1 MTGSHAPFPHDP
13 ADTAV
18 PSSAE
23 EEAAAEA
30 ALEVD
35 LAALVKENEERLGQ
49 LQRLQADF
57 ENFRKQA
64 QKRVGDEV
72 DRSTGK
78 FVEDLLPVLDACELA
93 FAHGVDGIEPI
104 WSALLGALRRHG
116 LEPLDSLGVPF
127 NPEQHEAVM
136 HVPAGDDGDY
146 GNVEPIV
153 SDVMRTGY
161 TWKGRVLRPAMV
173 TVKG

>member
-1 MTGSHAPFPHDP
+1 MSVP
-13 ADTAV
+13 ADSPGFDPVESNGPAAA
-18 PSSAE
+18 SD

-35 LAALVKENEERLGQ
+35 LAALLTENEERLGQ

-57 ENFRKQA
+57 ENYRKQA
-64 QKRVGDEV
+64 QKRVTDEI
-72 DRSTGK
+72 DRSTGRL
-78 FVEDLLPVLDACELA
+78 VEDLLPVLDACELA

-104 WSALLGALRRHG
+104 WSQLLGALRRHG
-116 LEPLDSLGVPF
+116 LEPLDSLDTPF

-136 HVPAGDDGDY
+136 HIEGDGEADA
-146 GNVEPIV
+146 IV

>member
-1 MTGSHAPFPHDP
+1 MSFPHDP
-13 ADTAV
+13 ADAAV
-18 PSSAE
+18 PFSDE

-30 ALEVD
+30 ALDFD
-35 LAALVKENEERLGQ
+35 LTSLVKENEERLAQ

-57 ENFRKQA
+57 ENFRKQS

-136 HVPAGDDGDY
+136 HVQGSDDGDDG
-146 GNVEPIV
+146 EPVV

>member
-1 MTGSHAPFPHDP
+1 MSFPHDP
-13 ADTAV
+13 ADAAV
-18 PSSAE
+18 PFSDD

-30 ALEVD
+30 ALDFD
-35 LAALVKENEERLGQ
+35 LTSLVKENEERLAQ

-104 WSALLGALRRHG
+104 WSSLLGALRRHG
-116 LEPLDSLGVPF
+116 LEPLDSLGAPF

-136 HVPAGDDGDY
+136 HVQGEDDA
-146 GNVEPIV
+146 EPVV

>member
-1 MTGSHAPFPHDP
+1 MTFPHDP
-13 ADTAV
+13 ADAAV
-18 PSSAE
+18 PFSDE

-64 QKRVGDEV
+64 QKRVVDEV

-116 LEPLDSLGVPF
+116 LEPLDSLGAPF

-136 HVPAGDDGDY
+136 HVP
-146 GNVEPIV
+146 E
-153 SDVMRTGY
+153 R
-161 TWKGRVLRPAMV
+161 RRR
-173 TVKG
+173 

>member
-1 MTGSHAPFPHDP
+1 MSVPADSPGFDP
-13 ADTAV
+13 ADANG
-18 PSSAE
+18 PAAASD

-35 LAALVKENEERLGQ
+35 LASLLTENEERLGQ

-57 ENFRKQA
+57 ENYRKQA
-64 QKRVGDEV
+64 QKRVTDE
-72 DRSTGK
+72 RSTGRLA
-78 FVEDLLPVLDACELA
+78 EDLLPVLDACELA

-104 WSALLGALRRHG
+104 WSALLGVLRRHG
-116 LEPLDSLGVPF
+116 LEPLDSLGTPF

-136 HVPAGDDGDY
+136 HIEGDGDADA
-146 GNVEPIV
+146 IV
-153 SDVMRTGY
+153 SEVMRTGY

>member
-1 MTGSHAPFPHDP
+1 MTFPHDP
-13 ADTAV
+13 ADAAV
-18 PSSAE
+18 PSSDE

-30 ALEVD
+30 ALD
-35 LAALVKENEERLGQ
+35 LEFASLVKENEERLGQ

-64 QKRVGDEV
+64 QKRVVDEV

-78 FVEDLLPVLDACELA
+78 FVEDLLGVLDACELA

-116 LEPLDSLGVPF
+116 LEPLDSLGAPF

-136 HVPAGDDGDY
+136 HVQDEDADDDG
-146 GNVEPIV
+146 EPIV
-153 SDVMRTGY
+153 SEVMRTGY

>member
-1 MTGSHAPFPHDP
+1 MAFPHDP
-13 ADTAV
+13 ADAAV
-18 PSSAE
+18 PFSDE
-23 EEAAAEA
+23 DEAAAEA

-35 LAALVKENEERLGQ
+35 LVALLQENEERLGQ

-57 ENFRKQA
+57 ENFRKQS
-64 QKRVGDEV
+64 QKRVVDEV

-78 FVEDLLPVLDACELA
+78 FVEDLLPVLDTCELA

-116 LEPLDSLGVPF
+116 LEPLDSLGAPF

-136 HVPAGDDGDY
+136 HVEGDGDDEDDS
-146 GNVEPIV
+146 EAIV
-153 SDVMRTGY
+153 SEVMRTGY

>member
-1 MTGSHAPFPHDP
+1 MSFPHDP
-13 ADTAV
+13 ADAAV
-18 PSSAE
+18 PFSD

-30 ALEVD
+30 ALDFD
-35 LAALVKENEERLGQ
+35 LASLVKENEERLGQ

-116 LEPLDSLGVPF
+116 LEPLDSLGAPF

-136 HVPAGDDGDY
+136 HVQGEDDD
-146 GNVEPIV
+146 EPVV

-161 TWKGRVLRPAMV
+161 VWKGRVLRPAMV

>member
-1 MTGSHAPFPHDP
+1 MTESADRLGFDPVDANGPAVASH
-13 ADTAV
+13 
-18 PSSAE
+18 

-35 LAALVKENEERLGQ
+35 LAALLTESADRLGQ

-57 ENFRKQA
+57 ENYRKQA
-64 QKRVGDEV
+64 QKRVTDEI
-72 DRSTGK
+72 DRSTGRL
-78 FVEDLLPVLDACELA
+78 VEDLLPVLDACELA
-93 FAHGVDGIEPI
+93 FADGVDGIEPI
-104 WSALLGALRRHG
+104 WSALLGVLRRHG
-116 LEPLDSLGVPF
+116 LEPLDSLGTPF

-136 HVPAGDDGDY
+136 HIEGEGDADA
-146 GNVEPIV
+146 VV
-153 SDVMRTGY
+153 SEVMRTGY

>member
-1 MTGSHAPFPHDP
+1 VSVP
-13 ADTAV
+13 ADRPGFDPVDANG
-18 PSSAE
+18 PAAASD

-30 ALEVD
+30 ALEVALEVD
-35 LAALVKENEERLGQ
+35 LAALLTENEERLAQ

-57 ENFRKQA
+57 ENYRKQA
-64 QKRVGDEV
+64 QKRVTDEIE
-72 DRSTGK
+72 RATGRLA
-78 FVEDLLPVLDACELA
+78 EDLLPVLDACELA

-104 WSALLGALRRHG
+104 WSALLGVLRRHG
-116 LEPLDSLGVPF
+116 LEPLDSLGTPF

-136 HVPAGDDGDY
+136 HIEGDGDADA
-146 GNVEPIV
+146 IV
-153 SDVMRTGY
+153 SEVMRTGY

>member
-1 MTGSHAPFPHDP
+1 VTFP
-13 ADTAV
+13 ADRPGFDPIDTNGPTAAA
-18 PSSAE
+18 SD

-35 LAALVKENEERLGQ
+35 LAALLTENEERLGQ

-57 ENFRKQA
+57 ENYRKQSH
-64 QKRVGDEV
+64 KRAADEI
-72 DRSTGK
+72 DRSTGRL
-78 FVEDLLPVLDACELA
+78 VEDLLPVLDACELA

-104 WSALLGALRRHG
+104 WSQLLGALRRHG
-116 LEPLDSLGVPF
+116 LEPLDSLGTPF

-136 HVPAGDDGDY
+136 HIEGDGEADA
-146 GNVEPIV
+146 VV
-153 SDVMRTGY
+153 SEVMRTGY

-173 TVKG
+173 TVRG

>member
-1 MTGSHAPFPHDP
+1 MTFPHDP

-18 PSSAE
+18 SSDE
-23 EEAAAEA
+23 EEAAVEA
-30 ALEVD
+30 ALEGD
-35 LAALVKENEERLGQ
+35 LAALLKEQEELRGH
-49 LQRLQADF
+49 LQRVQAEY
-57 ENFRKQA
+57 ENHRKQT
-64 QKRVGDEV
+64 QRRVADEV

-116 LEPLDSLGVPF
+116 LEPLDSLGAPF

-136 HVPAGDDGDY
+136 HVASDDDDDP
-146 GNVEPIV
+146 VV
-153 SDVMRTGY
+153 SEVMRTGY
-161 TWKGRVLRPAMV
+161 MWKGRVLRPAMV

>member
-1 MTGSHAPFPHDP
+1 MTFPHDP

-18 PSSAE
+18 PSSSAE

-57 ENFRKQA
+57 ENFRKQT

-116 LEPLDSLGVPF
+116 LEPLDSLGTPF

-136 HVPAGDDGDY
+136 HVASDDDD
-146 GNVEPIV
+146 EPVV